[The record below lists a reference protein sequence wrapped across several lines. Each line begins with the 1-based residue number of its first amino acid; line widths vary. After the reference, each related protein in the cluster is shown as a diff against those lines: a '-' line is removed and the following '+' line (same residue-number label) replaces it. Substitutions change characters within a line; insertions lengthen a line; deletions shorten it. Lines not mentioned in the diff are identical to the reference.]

1 MRMTIDDAKFL
12 KEMNNVVDYAEGF
25 LQGAKLA
32 QPKMLKNLGVS
43 IKELIEEYIDA
54 IARMDPEQLH
64 HVYEWYQVGS
74 PDARLFNIDYV
85 VSGRGLSVNSTF
97 SQSRSIRDGSKTPF
111 YDKASVMEAGVSVTI
126 RPRQSSVL
134 AFDVNGQ
141 QVFTSSPVTVN
152 NPGGRS
158 VQGAFKNTFEGF
170 FKQYLSQSMLDVSG
184 ISKDIKNPTT
194 FKTNLRAGKTG
205 GKAVG
210 LRVGAEWM
218 ARAGANL

>member
-152 NPGGRS
+152 SPGGRS

-170 FKQYLSQSMLDVSG
+170 FKQYLSQSMLDISG